1 MTNETFASRLE
12 RFRLRRAGPIR
23 LSCYG
28 LSVGLLLA
36 VWQVVGNDFGI
47 LFVPFTKTMRTLV
60 ALVAD
65 GTIPAALV
73 VSGKIYLLTLLID
86 IVVGISLGLCL
97 ARIRWFGGAFE
108 PYVYLLYTTPTVA
121 LVPMVFS
128 VFGFST
134 GPQILV
140 AVVISVFPIV
150 FGVMEGTLSIPS
162 QFLDVADNFGSS
174 ESQLWRD
181 VIVPYVT
188 PFIMTGVRQTIALAL
203 VGTLVAEFFLD
214 TVGIVGLLAEG
225 ATEMNP
231 AQVLAVTLVVSL
243 FAIVLVGVGELIE
256 RYLVRWRYETV
267 G

>member
-1 MTNETFASRLE
+1 MRI
-12 RFRLRRAGPIR
+12 AG
-23 LSCYG
+23 LKLVEG
-28 LSVGLLLA
+28 DALA
-36 VWQVVGNDFGI
+36 
-47 LFVPFTKTMRTLV
+47 P
-60 ALVAD
+60 
-65 GTIPAALV
+65 
-73 VSGKIYLLTLLID
+73 GK
-86 IVVGISLGLCL
+86 
-97 ARIRWFGGAFE
+97 AR
-108 PYVYLLYTTPTVA
+108 P
-121 LVPMVFS
+121 
-128 VFGFST
+128 T